1 MLPSVNIKSRVAM
14 VAQTASSSAN
24 TYGNVLDVRSFDSA
38 TFHVGVRSATAS
50 GATNSPSVVTIEH
63 ADDTNATSFSAIS
76 GFPITAGLPTAVND
90 TAVTQQDV
98 YGVLGVDLRGK
109 KRYLRIGIRSAGSN
123 LPTCDAVCV
132 LDAAGQAPTAAAA
145 AGARFFRA
153 V

>member
-24 TYGNVLDVRSFDSA
+24 TYGNVIDVRSFDSA
-38 TFHVGVRSATAS
+38 TFHVGVRSATS
-50 GATNSPSVVTIEH
+50 GATNTPSVFTIEH
-63 ADDTNATSFSAIS
+63 ADDTNTSSFSAIS

-90 TAVTQQDV
+90 TAVTQQDT
-98 YGVLGVDLRGK
+98 YGVFGVDLRGK
-109 KRYLRIGIRSAGSN
+109 KRYLRIGIRSQGSN

-132 LDAAGQAPTAAAA
+132 LDAPGQAPTAAAA
-145 AGARFFRA
+145 AGARIFRS